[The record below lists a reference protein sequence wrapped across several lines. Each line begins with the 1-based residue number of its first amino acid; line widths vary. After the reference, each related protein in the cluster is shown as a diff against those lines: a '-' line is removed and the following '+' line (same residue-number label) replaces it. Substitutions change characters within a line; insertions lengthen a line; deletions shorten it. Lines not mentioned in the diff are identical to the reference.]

1 MTVPA
6 GDDQT
11 VGDGRLVMRRVA
23 REQLEY
29 DRTINGER
37 PVSSQMSVGRAPGY
51 ASCRLVGEADPAE
64 VSAEGGEEYL
74 MVISV
79 GLLRDNGLDVRRSAG
94 GPGHCDIIGARGLRR
109 SALRRLFR
117 QVCWVAGYAPERVS
131 AERVLE
137 VALAP
142 DSE

>member
-1 MTVPA
+1 MTVPV
-6 GDDQT
+6 GDDVL
-11 VGDGRLVMRRVA
+11 VGDDRLVMRRVA

-29 DRTINGER
+29 DRSIDGER

-74 MVISV
+74 MVVSV
-79 GLLRDNGLDVRRSAG
+79 RLLREYGLDVRRSEG
-94 GPGHCDIIGARGLRR
+94 GLGRCDIIGARGLRR

-131 AERVLE
+131 AEKVLE
-137 VALAP
+137 IAVP
-142 DSE
+142 PGDK